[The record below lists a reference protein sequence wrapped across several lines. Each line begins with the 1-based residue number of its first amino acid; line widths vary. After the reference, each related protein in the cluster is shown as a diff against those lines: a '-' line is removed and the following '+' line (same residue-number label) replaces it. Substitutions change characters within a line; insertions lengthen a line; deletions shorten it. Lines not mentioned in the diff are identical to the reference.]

1 MIYINSRAFQEETIL
16 RNEQTEEGK
25 WIVEFTFQVTHEEY
39 HDVTVLLYENDFNVQ
54 VGESDPFQA
63 EILQY
68 STDTVNLYE
77 PGSTSRYTL
86 ALIEK

>member
-1 MIYINSRAFQEETIL
+1 MIYINSRAFQEEKML
-16 RNEQTEEGK
+16 RNGRTEEGK
-25 WIVEFTFQVTHEEY
+25 RIVEFMFQVTHEEY

-54 VGESDPFQA
+54 VGESEPFQS

-77 PGSTSRYTL
+77 LGSRGRYTL

>member
-1 MIYINSRAFQEETIL
+1 MIYINSRAFQEETML
-16 RNEQTEEGK
+16 RNERTEEGK
-25 WIVEFTFQVTHEEY
+25 RIVEFTFQVTHEEY

-54 VGESDPFQA
+54 VGESEPFQA

-77 PGSTSRYTL
+77 PGSRSRYTL

>member
-1 MIYINSRAFQEETIL
+1 MIYINTHAFQEEALL
-16 RNEQTEEGK
+16 RNGRTEEGK
-25 WIVEFTFQVTHEEY
+25 RIVEFTFQVTHEEY
-39 HDVTVLLYENDFNVQ
+39 HDVTVLLYENDFKVQ
-54 VGESDPFQA
+54 AGESEPFQA

-68 STDTVNLYE
+68 STDMVNLYE

>member
-1 MIYINSRAFQEETIL
+1 MIYINSRAFHEEALL
-16 RNEQTEEGK
+16 RNDRTEEGK
-25 WIVEFTFQVTHEEY
+25 RLVEFTFQVTHEEY

-54 VGESDPFQA
+54 VGAAEPFRA

-77 PGSTSRYTL
+77 PGSRSLYTL

>member
-16 RNEQTEEGK
+16 RNEQTKEGK
-25 WIVEFTFQVTHEEY
+25 RIVEFTFQVTHEEY
-39 HDVTVLLYENDFNVQ
+39 RDVTVLLYENDFNVQ

-77 PGSTSRYTL
+77 PESTSRYTL